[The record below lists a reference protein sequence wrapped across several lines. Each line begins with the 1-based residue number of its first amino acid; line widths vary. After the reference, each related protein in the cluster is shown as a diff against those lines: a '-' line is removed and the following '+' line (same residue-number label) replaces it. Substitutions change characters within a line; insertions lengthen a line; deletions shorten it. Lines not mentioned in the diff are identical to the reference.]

1 MQHFW
6 RVMINNIPASAS
18 RGALIFASLVKNFKI
33 VSKPTGI
40 RLDSVRRTSRGEEC
54 DCYLS
59 PVVEVSVPLQCLQN
73 INGSDI
79 VDSKKANGYCWALA
93 MFFSSRK
100 SEIVPTS
107 LSKGLKYYI
116 CTGSCWFWKISSL
129 LDLQLFYKPDT
140 GTGYPVGSLQQCC
153 GAQSV

>member
-1 MQHFW
+1 MGWIQVRNFCLDSDPELGKFKAGSGSTTLLICLTVNMQHFW

-40 RLDSVRRTSRGEEC
+40 RLVSVRRTSRGEEC
-54 DCYLS
+54 YCYLS

-116 CTGSCWFWKISSL
+116 CTGSC
-129 LDLQLFYKPDT
+129 
-140 GTGYPVGSLQQCC
+140 
-153 GAQSV
+153 